1 MDLAFVMR
9 LGVLL
14 VRPGALIAA
23 APPFGGMYT
32 PVTVKIGLT
41 VILAVVMAPIVP
53 LSDGFGGAGLVVV
66 IGREMLIGLAL
77 ALAVRL
83 LLAGAELAGQL
94 AGFQLGFAYAATVDP
109 QTGAR
114 NNVVASIYANLA
126 LISFVGINAHHALLR
141 TLTRSYGVLP
151 VGIGHVDGDMAAI
164 VMRMLGAVFVIGAQL
179 AAPVVIVLLIVELA
193 MGLLTRSVPSLN
205 IMVIGFPVRLLAGL
219 LALGAAIAAVP
230 ALVKSTA
237 PHLAELA
244 LALAQAFK

>member
-1 MDLAFVMR
+1 MDLGFVLR

-32 PVTVKIGLT
+32 PVAVKVGLV
-41 VILAVVMAPIVP
+41 VILAVVLAPVVP
-53 LSDGFGGAGLVVV
+53 LSDGLAGAGLVLV
-66 IGREMLIGLAL
+66 IAREVLIGFAL
-77 ALAVRL
+77 ALAIRL

-126 LISFVGINAHHALLR
+126 LISFVGINAHHILLR
-141 TLTRSYGVLP
+141 TLSQSYSTLP
-151 VGIGHVDGDMAAI
+151 VGIGHVGGDMAAV

-205 IMVIGFPVRLLAGL
+205 IMVIGYPLRLIAGL

-230 ALVKSTA
+230 PLVKSTV
-237 PHLAELA
+237 PFLVDLAR
-244 LALAQAFK
+244 ALAQAFK